1 MKKSISFSPQ
11 AFNVLASLLLTSIL
25 GMPFA
30 GYDLKTAGIV
40 FIIHSS
46 TYACL
51 TADSRAKET
60 EYARDEFDII

>member
-1 MKKSISFSPQ
+1 MKKKLSLSPQ
-11 AFNVLASLLLTSIL
+11 AFNVLASLLLTSML

-51 TADSRAKET
+51 TADSRVKDSEAVH
-60 EYARDEFDII
+60 DDFDII

>member
-1 MKKSISFSPQ
+1 MKKKLLLSPQ
-11 AFNVLASLLLTSIL
+11 AFNVVASLLLTSIL
-25 GMPFA
+25 GIAFA

-51 TADSRAKET
+51 TADSKIKDDEC
-60 EYARDEFDII
+60 EHDEFDII